1 MARIA
6 RKIQQQL
13 MSDASRFD
21 RAQHFVEDAMR
32 SRSARGIRLH
42 VRRMEPLVVRTPRWS
57 SPATFLEDLALD
69 LAVGEPGM
77 GCRTVNLRPLKGRKA
92 SESWQ
97 YTLHVFGQLGRREW
111 RHRTPQ
117 MVVDRGGFRFAL
129 STLIEEVH
137 RTCVHP
143 VALLAHGAE
152 FAPVEVIED
161 IASVWRDYLECYPSG
176 RRCTVLL
183 AGTAGNDWWPL
194 VGAPRVDLV
203 DYGEAEAAAVIV
215 GQAGK
220 IPFSSLRKAAHFSG
234 GVPGLVEAM
243 GERIRDN
250 STVPSRDDELL
261 ASLGSVVDEIRG
273 AVDIVHMDSALADRL
288 YDLVPGEPLKRE
300 PEVDEALAMAG
311 LIRPVKCHGEDK
323 VKLRAPA
330 IATLLG

>member
-77 GCRTVNLRPLKGRKA
+77 GCRTVNLRPLKGRRA

-220 IPFSSLRKAAHFSG
+220 VPFSSLRKAAHFSG
-234 GVPGLVEAM
+234 GVPGLVEAL
-243 GERIRDN
+243 GERIRQD
-250 STVPSRDDELL
+250 SSVPSHDDELL

-288 YDLVPGEPLKRE
+288 YDLVPGEPLQRE

>member
-220 IPFSSLRKAAHFSG
+220 VPFSSLRKAAHFSG

-300 PEVDEALAMAG
+300 PEVDDALAMAG